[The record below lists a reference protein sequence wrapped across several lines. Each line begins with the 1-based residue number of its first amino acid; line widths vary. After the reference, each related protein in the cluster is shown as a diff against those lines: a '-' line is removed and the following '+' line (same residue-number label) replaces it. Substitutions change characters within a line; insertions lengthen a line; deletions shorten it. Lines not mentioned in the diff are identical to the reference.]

1 MDKFQIK
8 IGELVVSRKPVYLDL
23 RKLVETRALIEASSG
38 GGKST
43 LMRLIAERAAG
54 VMQTIILDHEDEF
67 VTLRKVLDVLLV
79 GDRRDVPISVES
91 AALLARRLADMR
103 ISAVVN
109 LYDLELEGRR
119 AFVAEFLN
127 ALLNVPKSMWHPML
141 LMLDE
146 AHIYAP
152 EKGNVPSRAAV
163 VNMMSQGRKREFC
176 EIVATQRFSK
186 IDKDG
191 IADAKNVFIGGTVLD
206 VDQKRA
212 GDILG
217 LKTADYPLLRDMAS
231 GEWYAFGPALVSSQ
245 RGVIHFVADKPQ
257 TEKPKSGTQDFVVPK
272 ASDVIESLVAQ
283 LGDIPAQ
290 AREESDT
297 LERLQTEN
305 ARLRRELTARP
316 VQERV
321 VLQEPRVEIQVVEKP
336 VLNGQLP
343 RLEAALDRMTSDFVI
358 PLTQGISGLI
368 EPIATEL
375 RSIHDAIER
384 VQNAPTPVIPSRSM
398 DFTKYADMTPRQI
411 ERDSDFKAVAK
422 ALRTTNPFSNATTE
436 PITDYM
442 RDLLKTFAKRHPLP
456 LTKSQLALLAGKG
469 KKSSA
474 LDSALAKIKRLGL
487 VTSGNEMNLTES
499 GFSALGADVP
509 LPPQTFSDIV
519 TLWREVL
526 SEYERAL
533 FDVMLAAPHG
543 LTLDELSARSGKSK
557 TSSQFQSTVAMFV
570 KNKIA
575 TRRGERIALHNP
587 LSR

>member
-1 MDKFQIK
+1 MDKFHIK
-8 IGELVVSRKPVYLDL
+8 IGELIETREPVYLDL

-67 VTLRKVLDVLLV
+67 VTLRNVLDVLLV
-79 GDRRDVPISVES
+79 GDGRDVPITVES
-91 AALLARRLADMR
+91 AAMLARRLADMR

-127 ALLNVPKSMWHPML
+127 ALLNVPKSMWHPTL

-217 LKTADYPLLRDMAS
+217 LKTADYPLLRDMGA
-231 GEWYAFGPALVSSQ
+231 GEWYAFGPALVCSQ

-297 LERLQTEN
+297 LERLRTEN
-305 ARLRRELTARP
+305 ARLRRELAVRP
-316 VQERV
+316 TQTIVS
-321 VLQEPRVEIQVVEKP
+321 EPRIAVQVVEKP

-343 RLEAALDRMTSDFVI
+343 RLEAALDRMTTDLVN
-358 PLTQGISGLI
+358 PLTIGLSNLI

-384 VQNAPTPVIPSRSM
+384 VQNAPVIQPKFVTFQPTPARITAHS
-398 DFTKYADMTPRQI
+398 TGGTPPQAR
-411 ERDSDFKAVAK
+411 AK
-422 ALRTTNPFSNATTE
+422 LTIVDDAEVTP
-436 PITDYM
+436 YM
-442 RDLLKTFAKRHPLP
+442 RDLLKTFARRHPLP

-509 LPPQTFSDIV
+509 EPPQSFNDIIA
-519 TLWREVL
+519 LWREVL
-526 SEYERAL
+526 NDYERAL
-533 FDVMLAAPHG
+533 FDALEESYRHGNRAG
-543 LTLDELSARSGKSK
+543 LTTDELSQRSGKSK
-557 TSSQFQSTVAMFV
+557 TSSQFQSTVAMFI

-575 TRRGERIALHNP
+575 VRHGERVALHNP
-587 LSR
+587 LAS

>member
-8 IGELVVSRKPVYLDL
+8 IGELVVSREPVYLDL

-79 GDRRDVPISVES
+79 GDGRDVPITVES
-91 AALLARRLADMR
+91 AAMLARRLADMR

-119 AFVAEFLN
+119 AFVAEFLA

-141 LMLDE
+141 IMLDE

-152 EKGNVPSRAAV
+152 EKGNTPSRAAV

-217 LKTADYPLLRDMAS
+217 LKTADYPLLRDMGA

-245 RGVIHFVADKPQ
+245 KGVIHFVADKPQ
-257 TEKPKSGTQDFVVPK
+257 TERPKSGTQDFVVPK

-290 AREESDT
+290 AREESDM
-297 LERLQTEN
+297 LEHLRSEN
-305 ARLRRELTARP
+305 ARLKRELTARP
-316 VQERV
+316 VLSV
-321 VLQEPRVEIQVVEKP
+321 VETPEPRVEIQVIEKP

-343 RLEAALDRMTSDFVI
+343 RLEAALDRMSNDFVI
-358 PLTQGISGLI
+358 PLTQGLTALI
-368 EPIATEL
+368 DPIAVEL

-384 VQNAPTPVIPSRSM
+384 VQNAPPV
-398 DFTKYADMTPRQI
+398 TQ
-411 ERDSDFKAVAK
+411 
-422 ALRTTNPFSNATTE
+422 
-436 PITDYM
+436 
-442 RDLLKTFAKRHPLP
+442 
-456 LTKSQLALLAGKG
+456 TKSRCVTA
-469 KKSSA
+469 SA
-474 LDSALAKIKRLGL
+474 SCCTIRC
-487 VTSGNEMNLTES
+487 
-499 GFSALGADVP
+499 
-509 LPPQTFSDIV
+509 
-519 TLWREVL
+519 
-526 SEYERAL
+526 
-533 FDVMLAAPHG
+533 
-543 LTLDELSARSGKSK
+543 
-557 TSSQFQSTVAMFV
+557 
-570 KNKIA
+570 
-575 TRRGERIALHNP
+575 RGEP
-587 LSR
+587 

>member
-8 IGELVVSRKPVYLDL
+8 IGELVDSREPVYLDL

-79 GDRRDVPISVES
+79 GDGRDVPITVES

-109 LYDLELEGRR
+109 LYDLPLEGRR
-119 AFVAEFLN
+119 AFVAEFLS

-141 LMLDE
+141 IMLDE

-217 LKTADYPLLRDMAS
+217 LKTADYPLLRDMGA
-231 GEWYAFGPALVSSQ
+231 GEWYAFGPALACSQ

-283 LGDIPAQ
+283 LGDLPAQ
-290 AREESDT
+290 AKEESNT

-305 ARLRRELTARP
+305 ARLKRELAARP
-316 VQERV
+316 TQTVMS
-321 VLQEPRVEIQVVEKP
+321 EPRVEIQVVEKP

-343 RLEAALDRMTSDFVI
+343 RLEAALDRMSNELVI
-358 PLTQGISGLI
+358 PLTAGLSGLI
-368 EPIATEL
+368 EPIAVEL
-375 RSIHDAIER
+375 RSIHQAIER
-384 VQNAPTPVIPSRSM
+384 VQNAPSFIVPAPPRLTAYAATAKPTP
-398 DFTKYADMTPRQI
+398 APR
-411 ERDSDFKAVAK
+411 AK
-422 ALRTTNPFSNATTE
+422 APPGDDAEITE
-436 PITDYM
+436 YM

-474 LDSALAKIKRLGL
+474 LDSALAKIKRIGL

-499 GFSALGADVP
+499 GFSALGADAP
-509 LPPQTFSDIV
+509 EPPQTFQDIV
-519 TLWREVL
+519 RLWREVL
-526 SEYERAL
+526 NEYERAL
-533 FDVMLAAPHG
+533 FDPLLNAPRG
-543 LTLDELSARSGKSK
+543 LTLDELSERSGKSK
-557 TSSQFQSTVAMFV
+557 TSSQFQSVVAMFV

-575 TRRGERIALHNP
+575 TRHGDRLVLHNP
-587 LSR
+587 LSER